1 MCVNI
6 REIIMLVV
14 PVLLPCIACGCG
26 PWVVLL
32 LSTSSYVA
40 SVPVFVEFVDLSDS
54 RDGIT
59 IIGGGIVKVGEVI
72 GVGADGALLPEGRLD
87 IVLIVYQIHYH
98 EVFVKYVLRYTVF

>member
-1 MCVNI
+1 MV
-6 REIIMLVV
+6 
-14 PVLLPCIACGCG
+14 
-26 PWVVLL
+26 
-32 LSTSSYVA
+32 

-87 IVLIVYQIHYH
+87 IVLIVYQTHYH
-98 EVFVKYVLRYTVF
+98 EVFVNTYLDTLLFN